1 MGMVKKTELLV
12 KTKNEKGAL
21 AKVLNC
27 LAEAGVNLL
36 GFLCPPA
43 GKTGTIHLLPEDVAR
58 AAAALRKAGY
68 KVDRAKVSFITA
80 EDKPGSGAK
89 AISEISAKK
98 MNIEYAYATSG
109 KGAEFGMVVKTGR

>member
-1 MGMVKKTELLV
+1 MSGVKKTELLV

-36 GFLCPPA
+36 GFMCPPA
-43 GKTGTIHLLPEDVAR
+43 GKTGTIHLLPEDVAK
-58 AAAALRKAGY
+58 ASAALKKAGY

-80 EDKPGSGAK
+80 QDEPGSGAK
-89 AISEISAKK
+89 LISEVSAKK

-109 KGAEFGMVVKTGR
+109 KGAEFGMVVKTAR